1 MQIIDFIDFNQK
13 RITDLGSGSGFPAI
27 ILAILTKFKNS
38 RSKIYLYEKSYK
50 KCQFLKKTSEIL
62 KLNTEIIQKNI
73 HDEKD
78 NNEMIITSRAFKP
91 LPIVLDIVDK
101 NFKNYTNLI
110 LFMGKSGKKILKETL
125 NKWNLSY
132 QMKESITNKDSFIL
146 NIIFKKNMKIISIIN
161 QKGGV
166 GKTTTAVNLTAG
178 LSQSEKKILVI
189 DLDPQG
195 NATTGLGLSNL
206 EDTEN
211 SIYGVLNGTRVW

>member
-1 MQIIDFIDFNQK
+1 MDNSILKIYENLGVNNVSRETCVYLENFIELVLKENKVLNLISRENENKNYIRKRHIVDSMQIIDFIDFNQK

-110 LFMGKSGKKILKETL
+110 LFMGKSGKKILKQTL

-132 QMKESITNKDSFIL
+132 QVKESITNKDSFIL
-146 NIIFKKNMKIISIIN
+146 NIIS
-161 QKGGV
+161 
-166 GKTTTAVNLTAG
+166 A
-178 LSQSEKKILVI
+178 KKI
-189 DLDPQG
+189 
-195 NATTGLGLSNL
+195 
-206 EDTEN
+206 
-211 SIYGVLNGTRVW
+211 